1 MYIIFITYIHLIVLL
16 YIYSKIP
23 PTYPW
28 KISPGCFTNS
38 LCFGIPFELWGWK
51 GKFGGPS
58 SQGPCGQNHW
68 YMVNDTLQGTN
79 ISPKNGILKM
89 IFLFPR
95 WDMLV
100 PWRVSAPGRWP
111 ELRLPR
117 PRPCLW
123 FASSGGYR
131 IESERCRWIPW
142 GDPGSVENQVGRLL
156 KQGVI

>member
-1 MYIIFITYIHLIVLL
+1 MFRNSFRIVGVKGEVRGPIFPGALWAKSLI
-16 YIYSKIP
+16 YWYM
-23 PTYPW
+23 
-28 KISPGCFTNS
+28 
-38 LCFGIPFELWGWK
+38 GIPKWINFIMENPMTKWDDLG
-51 GKFGGPS
+51 GKPTILGKHP
-58 SQGPCGQNHW
+58 

-111 ELRLPR
+111 VLRLPR

-131 IESERCRWIPW
+131 IESGVGCRWIPW
-142 GDPGSVENQVGRLL
+142 GKTCRLSHSSGTPP
-156 KQGVI
+156 KTRVI